1 MQGKF
6 DLDDVVVSP
15 LFVLSSAI
23 ATGLI
28 SFSLFGFDFAS
39 TAFQFASE
47 NYKTTISYA
56 SIISVL
62 ALLAA
67 YASNR
72 RDLSQMTNVE
82 RWITLATIGLVL
94 FPPFMPLLEGM
105 LSNQI
110 AGLVAVI
117 VQAGGF
123 YSLSYAG

>member
-28 SFSLFGFDFAS
+28 SFTLLGFDFAS
-39 TAFQFASE
+39 TALQFTSDG
-47 NYKTTISYA
+47 YKTTISYA

-72 RDLSQMTNVE
+72 KDLSQMTNVE
-82 RWITLATIGLVL
+82 RWILFATIGLVIA
-94 FPPFMPLLEGM
+94 PPFMPVLDGLLTNK
-105 LSNQI
+105 L
-110 AGLVAVI
+110 AGLVAVVI
-117 VQAGGF
+117 QAGGF
-123 YSLSYAG
+123 YSLSYTG